1 MQSLDDT
8 ELKNLLDEAI
18 TYKSPKD
25 RKGKSELFN
34 VSERIR
40 RSLFLSFLYH
50 KITRQDLLTKAE
62 DDLRNARA
70 TSASGPEYVR
80 YYNTTATRRHRN
92 KRRQNSVSENLT
104 HGGSLN
110 NLSKEELYEAT
121 THLQRPK
128 KTVSARQKEGGN

>member
-1 MQSLDDT
+1 M
-8 ELKNLLDEAI
+8 I
-18 TYKSPKD
+18 
-25 RKGKSELFN
+25 LFP
-34 VSERIR
+34 S
-40 RSLFLSFLYH
+40 SSFLNH
-50 KITRQDLLTKAE
+50 EIARQDLLTKAE

-70 TSASGPEYVR
+70 TSASGSEHVR

-128 KTVSARQKEGGN
+128 KTVSARQKEGGNLSTFKCFNELIMERFCCCV